1 MMCDTENCGQEA
13 VKFRGYKPLREAFCL
28 GCYAAATARPGST
41 PVVTLPRPPEPPPT
55 PAALALPTMLTL
67 ATPPVV
73 VRVPTGATMLA
84 EERRRLQRERA
95 ARVLAWAVPGQ
106 TFVARDVM
114 GLLGCSMDSA
124 AGVLGLLCKAGKMRS
139 LPGRGY
145 EVAAPG
151 GGK

>member
-1 MMCDTENCGQEA
+1 MMCDTENCGAEA
-13 VKFRGYKPLREAFCL
+13 TKYRGYKPLREAFCL
-28 GCYAAATARPGST
+28 PCYTAATARPGST

-84 EERRRLQRERA
+84 EERRRLQQERA

-114 GLLGCSMDSA
+114 VLLSCSIDSA
-124 AGVLGLLCKAGKMRS
+124 AGVLGLLCKAGRMRS
-139 LPGRGY
+139 IPGRGY

-151 GGK
+151 GAK